1 MRFMSV
7 QSFKHVSYLFI
18 RRQAGIIDMIYDPT
32 ALQCKNCGLRFSSS
46 QSDSVAYSQHLDWH
60 FRIKRREKDNAK
72 KAESRRWYFEKVDW
86 IISDEIEDEKGIF
99 FLLKLWVCPGKG

>member
-1 MRFMSV
+1 
-7 QSFKHVSYLFI
+7 
-18 RRQAGIIDMIYDPT
+18 MIYDPT

-46 QSDSVAYSQHLDWH
+46 QSDSEAYSQHLDWH
-60 FRIKRREKDNAK
+60 FRIKRKEKDNAK

-99 FLLKLWVCPGKG
+99 ITFLTNCIIQSRYIFKVSISA